1 MIGIAQNDNTYCS
14 KEQGGIALLYKGGI
28 AQKSKDNNTSIN
40 NININKERKKEAKT
54 YDEILS
60 NFSLSDR
67 LTKTI
72 MEFIKMRKMIK
83 KPLTNKG
90 LELMVEKLKKMAM
103 NEDEQVKILE
113 QSIMNNWLGLYELEE
128 KNKPMSQEEVYRRF
142 LEEGDE

>member
-1 MIGIAQNDNTYCS
+1 
-14 KEQGGIALLYKGGI
+14 
-28 AQKSKDNNTSIN
+28 
-40 NININKERKKEAKT
+40 
-54 YDEILS
+54 
-60 NFSLSDR
+60 
-67 LTKTI
+67 

-90 LELMVEKLKKMAM
+90 LELLVEKLKKMAM

-128 KNKPMSQEEVYRRF
+128 KSKPMSQEEVYRRF